1 MSFGKDE
8 SDMSLTNFININDTK
23 LHINVQVGT
32 SIMQNLKYIYIFQ
45 LLLFVF
51 DVIIKHLPWSFDQML
66 IFTHDILN

>member
-32 SIMQNLKYIYIFQ
+32 SIMQNLKYIYIYSNYCY
-45 LLLFVF
+45 LYLM
-51 DVIIKHLPWSFDQML
+51 SS
-66 IFTHDILN
+66 